1 MNQQSV
7 KKKLCMLGAASVGK
21 TSLVRQFVDGIFS
34 DRYLTTIGVRIDKKH
49 LEVDGR
55 DVEVLLWDL
64 SGEDA
69 YNKVSMSYL
78 RGAAGY
84 LLVVD
89 GTRKSTL
96 ETARVLKKRVD
107 ESVGAIP
114 FVLVLNKSDL
124 KPSWDTDQESVG
136 LLASAGVGIV
146 ETSAKTGDGVEDAF
160 RTLGAKLVEGT

>member
-1 MNQQSV
+1 
-7 KKKLCMLGAASVGK
+7 MLGAASVGK
-21 TSLVRQFVDGIFS
+21 TSLVRQFVDGVFS

-49 LEVDGR
+49 LDVDGN

-96 ETARVLKKRVD
+96 ETARVLKNRVD
-107 ESVGAIP
+107 DAIGSTP
-114 FVLVLNKSDL
+114 FVLVLNKADL
-124 KPSWDTDQESVG
+124 KGSWDTDQQMVDS
-136 LLASAGVGIV
+136 LASTGVGVV
-146 ETSAKTGDGVEDAF
+146 ETSAKTGAGVEDAF
-160 RTLGAKLVEGT
+160 RSVVTKVVEGT

>member
-1 MNQQSV
+1 
-7 KKKLCMLGAASVGK
+7 MLGAASVGK

-34 DRYLTTIGVRIDKKH
+34 DRYLTTIGVRIDKKT
-49 LEVDGR
+49 LEVEGQ
-55 DVEVLLWDL
+55 DVEILLWDL

-96 ETARVLKKRVD
+96 ETAGVLKKRVD

-124 KPSWDTDQESVG
+124 KPSWDTEQESVDS
-136 LLASAGVGIV
+136 LASAGVGLV
-146 ETSAKTGDGVEDAF
+146 ETSAKTGHGVEDAF
-160 RTLGAKLVEGT
+160 RAVVAKLVDGA